1 MLKTMKLKK
10 IFGYFLEKDIDIEES
25 FTRTFSNFSHRLS
38 DITSATKYILW
49 KLVCLMCLFIGVFIF
64 FVGVF

>member
-25 FTRTFSNFSHRLS
+25 FIKVFFNFSRRLS
-38 DITSATKYILW
+38 DIVNKIL
-49 KLVCLMCLFIGVFIF
+49 
-64 FVGVF
+64 